1 MSLSAY
7 GFGGIMSTWNIKQT
21 AEFQEWFD
29 DADEKLKKE
38 IVSHVELLKQMGP
51 QLGRPYAD
59 TLKGSTIT
67 NLKELRFDSGEKVI
81 RVFYVF
87 DPDRNGVLLIGGN
100 KSSSGG
106 KTFYEDMIDQSEKI
120 YTRYLEERKQA
131 LDKEKKKIEK
141 KKSLLK
147 NQRRGR
153 KNEEES

>member
-1 MSLSAY
+1 MPLSAY

-29 DADEKLKKE
+29 DADKKLKE
-38 IVSHVELLKQMGP
+38 AIVENVEVLKQMGP

-59 TLKGSTIT
+59 TIKGSSIT

-81 RVFYVF
+81 RVFFVF

-106 KTFYEDMIDQSEKI
+106 KTFYKDMIAQSEKI
-120 YTRYLEERKQA
+120 YAKYLEERQKA
-131 LDKEKKKIEK
+131 LEKEKKKVEK
-141 KKSLLK
+141 KKEPSK
-147 NQRRGR
+147 KQKKG
-153 KNEEES
+153 KKK